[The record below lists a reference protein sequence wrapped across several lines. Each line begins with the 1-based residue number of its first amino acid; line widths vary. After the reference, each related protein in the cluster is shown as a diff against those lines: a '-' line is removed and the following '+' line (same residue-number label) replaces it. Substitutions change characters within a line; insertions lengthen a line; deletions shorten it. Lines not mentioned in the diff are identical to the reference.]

1 MGYYLDSFRIKRGHV
16 AYGIDPDD
24 KLIGSE
30 GNLQDYVDVVLR
42 RGRVVAVVFITIV
55 SVVATYT
62 WTCTPFYTA
71 EARLVLEE
79 KSPTTKD
86 KDRMYGQ
93 PEYDQYKG
101 YLATQIE
108 MLKSPTLAEA
118 LVGRMNLT
126 EHPEFTSQGW
136 LTRFLTWF
144 SINGNWESSEE
155 DRKSRVANKMLK
167 RLTAK
172 PVKQSNLILVKID
185 ATNRAF
191 AGQLLQNYL
200 HLHLQSNLE
209 KKRQDS
215 LQAAQWLKDELEKAD
230 KKLRHAQVALLDFIV
245 DNRIVDSKDG
255 ALAEILTLV
264 NKTMEGH
271 VKSQEARAKVQAMD
285 QQNVQEDSAIL
296 LPKEVNNEYLG
307 RLKQELAMM
316 ESEYTQMRGLYAP
329 NYPKLIMLGKKIKFL
344 RENILTSEKN
354 LVSSALNMAKT
365 EEMLL
370 KGSFDQAT
378 KEASR
383 VRSLEA
389 QYAFLKKDVDT
400 GAEFQKILLKEYKE
414 MDIRARTISNDIRMV
429 DRPRVGAKP
438 SWPKKWLFLLIGSI
452 VGAVAGVSSAFFVD
466 RLDDTLRSPMQID
479 TRFKVMRLGAVPH
492 IAKMAAGTAGGK
504 AIVTRP
510 YEFMAYDHPKTL
522 ISDAI
527 RNIQTSILLSNPDTP
542 VQCMLVTSA
551 SASEGK
557 TLIAASIATVLTGD
571 KTKKVVIV
579 DADLRKPR
587 IQKVFGNANSK
598 LGLSSFIKDTSLNVS
613 DLIRAHRIPGLYY
626 ITAGPIF
633 DNPVALLQSARMGVA
648 IEELRKTF
656 DYIVVDSPP
665 VLGLPDVPTICT
677 KADGVVLVAR
687 QGHVGRG
694 ELKESMDRLTSVPGC
709 RLLGLVMNMVHAPGW
724 SGYSSRYGS
733 RYYYNY
739 HNKYYS

>member
-1 MGYYLDSFRIKRGHV
+1 M

-167 RLTAK
+167 RLTAQ

-200 HLHLQSNLE
+200 DLHLQSNLE

-383 VRSLEA
+383 
-389 QYAFLKKDVDT
+389 
-400 GAEFQKILLKEYKE
+400 
-414 MDIRARTISNDIRMV
+414 
-429 DRPRVGAKP
+429 
-438 SWPKKWLFLLIGSI
+438 
-452 VGAVAGVSSAFFVD
+452 
-466 RLDDTLRSPMQID
+466 
-479 TRFKVMRLGAVPH
+479 
-492 IAKMAAGTAGGK
+492 
-504 AIVTRP
+504 
-510 YEFMAYDHPKTL
+510 
-522 ISDAI
+522 
-527 RNIQTSILLSNPDTP
+527 
-542 VQCMLVTSA
+542 
-551 SASEGK
+551 
-557 TLIAASIATVLTGD
+557 
-571 KTKKVVIV
+571 
-579 DADLRKPR
+579 
-587 IQKVFGNANSK
+587 
-598 LGLSSFIKDTSLNVS
+598 
-613 DLIRAHRIPGLYY
+613 
-626 ITAGPIF
+626 
-633 DNPVALLQSARMGVA
+633 
-648 IEELRKTF
+648 
-656 DYIVVDSPP
+656 
-665 VLGLPDVPTICT
+665 
-677 KADGVVLVAR
+677 
-687 QGHVGRG
+687 
-694 ELKESMDRLTSVPGC
+694 
-709 RLLGLVMNMVHAPGW
+709 
-724 SGYSSRYGS
+724 
-733 RYYYNY
+733 
-739 HNKYYS
+739 